1 MGRLLRAELLK
12 LRTTRTFL
20 ALAGT
25 AVGLSL
31 LLTVLVAALTEPTRA
46 SVVGD
51 VFESDLSSLFILVL
65 AVVGISGE
73 WRHRTITSSLLAAPD
88 RVGFMAAK
96 TLAYAAAGVVLSL
109 LITVAID
116 VAGLAILSLRDLPT
130 PGLGDLLDLGWRNLV
145 LAALLGGFG
154 VGVGA
159 LVRNQPV
166 AIVGLL
172 AFAFIVE
179 PVLLSLVPEVA
190 RFGPLVGLPSGV
202 TQSDLGLDVAL
213 LAPGLA
219 LLALLA
225 WWARPSA
232 SGRSSCAAAT
242 STGDS
247 G

>member
-1 MGRLLRAELLK
+1 MGALLRAEGLK

-20 ALAGT
+20 ALAGS

-46 SVVGD
+46 SVVSD

-88 RVGFMAAK
+88 RARFMVAK
-96 TLAYAAAGVVLSL
+96 ALAYAAAGVLLSL
-109 LITVAID
+109 LITIAVD
-116 VAGLAILSLRDLPT
+116 VAGLAVLSLRDLPT

-145 LAALLGGFG
+145 IAALLGGFG

-179 PVLLSLVPEVA
+179 PLLLSLIPDVA
-190 RFGPLVGLPSGV
+190 RFGPLVGLPSAV
-202 TQSDLGLDVAL
+202 TETDVGIGDVDL

-225 WWARPSA
+225 WVIALVGLGTLLLRRRDLD
-232 SGRSSCAAAT
+232 G
-242 STGDS
+242 G
-247 G
+247 